1 MARLALA
8 TLPKRKKVGTAGAPA
23 WIVTFADLATLLLTF
38 FILLLSF
45 AEMDI
50 EKYKAMAGSMSV
62 AFGSGNLIADGGGS
76 LPIKISDGNSSLDP
90 DTQLQAEPELID
102 ERSTSGSVTLVSED
116 EVMISEGEA
125 LMSEGVI
132 TLASS
137 LIRELETEVASG
149 ALSVDYDEH
158 QVIIRFS
165 EDATFLSGDATIK
178 KAMLPIIERVVG
190 VLKNCRG
197 DVVVAGYTDDR
208 PIASSRYRSNWD
220 LSAARAVS
228 VVHELVLNRDVPADR
243 VMAAGRAETNPLV
256 PNNSPENRAVNR
268 RVEIAIRGPV
278 CEDDAPIE
286 QLPAEVIP

>member
-1 MARLALA
+1 LARPALA
-8 TLPKRKKVGTAGAPA
+8 TLPKRKKAGAGGAPA

-50 EKYKAMAGSMSV
+50 EKYKAMAGSLSV

-76 LPIKISDGNSSLDP
+76 MPIKISEQTSSPDP
-90 DTQLQAEPELID
+90 NKQLQAEPELID
-102 ERSTSGSVTLVSED
+102 ERAASDGVTPV
-116 EVMISEGEA
+116 
-125 LMSEGVI
+125 SEGVV

-137 LIRELETEVASG
+137 LIQELESEVASG
-149 ALSVDYDEH
+149 ALSISYDQR

-165 EDATFLSGDATIK
+165 DDATFQSGDAMIK
-178 KAMLPIIERVVG
+178 KEMLPIIERVVE

-208 PIASSRYRSNWD
+208 PIASGRYRSNWD

-228 VVHELVLNRDVPADR
+228 VVHELVLSRDVPADR
-243 VMAAGRAETNPLV
+243 VIAAGRAETNPLV

-268 RVEIAIRGPV
+268 RVDIAIRDPV
-278 CEDDAPIE
+278 CRADTPTE
-286 QLPAEVIP
+286 QLPAEIVP

>member
-8 TLPKRKKVGTAGAPA
+8 TLPKRKKAGAAGAPA

-45 AEMDI
+45 AEMDL
-50 EKYKAMAGSMSV
+50 EKYKAMASSMSV
-62 AFGSGNLIADGGGS
+62 AFGSGNLIADSGGS
-76 LPIKISDGNSSLDP
+76 MPIKVSEQNSSLDS
-90 DTQLQAEPELID
+90 DKQLQAEPELID
-102 ERSTSGSVTLVSED
+102 ERATGDGVTPV
-116 EVMISEGEA
+116 
-125 LMSEGVI
+125 SEGVI
-132 TLASS
+132 TLASG
-137 LIRELETEVASG
+137 LIWELENEVASG
-149 ALSVDYDEH
+149 ALSINYDQR

-165 EDATFLSGDATIK
+165 DDATFQSGDATIK
-178 KAMLPIIERVVG
+178 KEMLPIIERVVN

-228 VVHELVLNRDVPADR
+228 VVHELVLSRDVPADR
-243 VMAAGRAETNPLV
+243 VIAAGRAETNPLA

-268 RVEIAIRGPV
+268 RVEIAIRDPV
-278 CEDDAPIE
+278 CRADT
-286 QLPAEVIP
+286 PAEQIPAEILP